1 MKKFL
6 TENEIGNEIYYPV
19 PFHLQDCFKNLNYK
33 FGDFPE
39 SENAS
44 KTSLAIPVY
53 PELTK
58 EQQEFVVQKI
68 KEFIQG

>member
-6 TENEIGNEIYYPV
+6 TECEIGNEIYYPV
-19 PFHLQDCFKNLNYK
+19 PFHLQDCFKNLNHK
-33 FGDFPE
+33 SGDFPE

-58 EQQEFVVQKI
+58 EQQEYVVQKI